1 MSAAAFFIVK
11 TLLELYLLTF
21 MLRFLL
27 QWVRADFHNPISQF
41 IVRVTNP
48 LVRPLRKI
56 VPGWRGMDLSSLI
69 ALCVLELAVT
79 AGLVYLAGTMLS
91 FSAILYYAVLRVL
104 VLVIRLYFFGILIY
118 AVMSWVSPGQWNPLT
133 ALLASLTEPVLRP
146 VRRIIP
152 PIGGLD
158 LSPLF
163 VLIGLQA
170 LLILV
175 RLPPFL
181 A

>member
-1 MSAAAFFIVK
+1 MSAAVFFIVK

-48 LVRPLRKI
+48 LVRPLRKV

-69 ALCVLELAVT
+69 ALCVLELAAT
-79 AGLVYLAGTMLS
+79 AGLVHLAGTMLS
-91 FSAILYYAVLRVL
+91 FSAILYYAVLRIL
-104 VLVIRLYFFGILIY
+104 VLLIRLYFFGILIY

-133 ALLASLTEPVLRP
+133 GLLASLTEPVLRP
-146 VRRIIP
+146 VRRILP

>member
-1 MSAAAFFIVK
+1 MNAAFFFIVK

-21 MLRFLL
+21 LLRFLL
-27 QWVRADFHNPISQF
+27 QWARADFHNPLSQF

-48 LVRPLRKI
+48 LVRPLRKVI
-56 VPGWRGMDLSSLI
+56 PGWRGMDLSSLA
-69 ALCVLELAVT
+69 ALLVLELGAT
-79 AGLVYLAGTMLS
+79 AGLVYLAGDGGNIG
-91 FSAILYYAVLRVL
+91 AIVYYALLRIIVLL
-104 VLVIRLYFFGILIY
+104 IRLYFFSILVY
-118 AVMSWVSPGQWNPLT
+118 AILSWVSPGQWNPLT
-133 ALLASLTEPVLRP
+133 GLLASLTEPVLRP
-146 VRRIIP
+146 IRRIIP

-158 LSPLF
+158 LSPLL

-175 RLPPFL
+175 RLPPYL

>member
-27 QWVRADFHNPISQF
+27 QWVRADFHNPLSQF

-56 VPGWRGMDLSSLI
+56 VPGWRGMDLSSLV
-69 ALCVLELAVT
+69 ALCALELGVT
-79 AGLVYLAGTMLS
+79 TGLVYLADTGLH
-91 FSAILYYAVLRVL
+91 FGAIVYFAALRIL
-104 VLVIRLYFFGILIY
+104 VLLIRLYFFGILIY
-118 AVMSWVSPGQWNPLT
+118 AVLSWVSPGQWNPVT
-133 ALLASLTEPVLRP
+133 GLLASLTEPVLRP

-152 PIGGLD
+152 QIGGLD

>member
-1 MSAAAFFIVK
+1 MNAAAFFIIK

-21 MLRFLL
+21 LLRFLL
-27 QWVRADFHNPISQF
+27 QWARADFHNPLSQF
-41 IVRVTNP
+41 IVRVTSP
-48 LVRPLRKI
+48 VVRPLRKLI
-56 VPGWRGMDLSSLI
+56 PSWRGLDLSSLA
-69 ALCVLELAVT
+69 ALMILQLVIT
-79 AGLVYLAGTMLS
+79 TGLVYLAGYDLNPG
-91 FSAILYYAVLRVL
+91 AVLYYTLLRTL
-104 VLVIRLYFFGILIY
+104 VLLIRLYFFGILIY
-118 AVMSWVSPGQWNPLT
+118 AILSWVSPGQWNPLT
-133 ALLASLTEPVLRP
+133 GLLASLTEPVLRP

-175 RLPPFL
+175 RLPPYL
-181 A
+181 S

>member
-1 MSAAAFFIVK
+1 MSAAVFFIVK

-27 QWVRADFHNPISQF
+27 QWARADFHNPLSQF
-41 IVRVTNP
+41 IVRVTSP
-48 LVRPLRKI
+48 LVRPLRKV
-56 VPGWRGMDLSSLI
+56 VPGWRGLDLSSLV
-69 ALCVLELAVT
+69 ALFVLELGVT
-79 AGLVYLAGTMLS
+79 AGLVYMAGNVLS
-91 FSAILYYAVLRVL
+91 FGAILYYAVLRIFVL
-104 VLVIRLYFFGILIY
+104 LVRLYFFGILIY
-118 AVMSWVSPGQWNPLT
+118 AVLSWVSPGQWNPVT
-133 ALLASLTEPVLRP
+133 GLLASLTEPVLRP

-170 LLILV
+170 LLIVV